1 MLRPMYSNEVS
12 WRPVVA
18 VPAKNEAERLPRLL
32 AALSAQTWLAK
43 SSRPLDV
50 VVVLNNCDDHSA
62 EIMRMEARR
71 YSSLRLHL
79 INVQLPP
86 VQAHVGSA
94 RRLAM
99 ERARDIGGPSSILFS
114 TDADAVPAVDWIEA
128 SLRAIRAGAD
138 IVGGHIIGDKKE
150 EALLGKA
157 FIRRAT
163 RHLEHAEL
171 VDHLISIID
180 PILHDPWPRHS
191 DHTGASIAIRNDVYN
206 SIGGMPALPF
216 REDTTLVSRAV
227 AAGYRLRH
235 SLDVR
240 VGVSARLE
248 GRARGGMADC
258 LKAWMAAETAGVPQL
273 VEDPA
278 SVCFRLL
285 DRRRRRSVST
295 RKCHSCSEVF
305 LEKAIELP
313 RDIEGKGVQKYSKSI
328 EIGTAIE
335 RLKQII
341 ANIRT

>member
-1 MLRPMYSNEVS
+1 
-12 WRPVVA
+12 
-18 VPAKNEAERLPRLL
+18 
-32 AALSAQTWLAK
+32 
-43 SSRPLDV
+43 
-50 VVVLNNCDDHSA
+50 
-62 EIMRMEARR
+62 MEMQARR
-71 YSSLRLHL
+71 FSSLRLHV
-79 INVQLPP
+79 INIMLPP
-86 VQAHVGSA
+86 LQAHVGSA

-99 ERARDIGGPSSILFS
+99 ERARDIGGARSILFS
-114 TDADAVPAVDWIEA
+114 TDADAVPELDWIEA
-128 SLRAIRAGAD
+128 SLRAIRGGAD

-150 EALLGKA
+150 EALLGSA

-163 RHLEHAEL
+163 SHLEHAKL
-171 VDHLISIID
+171 VDHLVSVID

-216 REDTTLVSRAV
+216 REDTTLVAKAV

-248 GRARGGMADC
+248 GRALGGMADC
-258 LKAWMAAETAGVPQL
+258 LKAWMAQETAGVPQL
-273 VEDPA
+273 VEGPA
-278 SVCFRLL
+278 SICFRLI
-285 DRRRRRSVST
+285 DRRRRRSVPGAK
-295 RKCHSCSEVF
+295 RHSCSEVF

-313 RDIEGKGVQKYSKSI
+313 RDIEGKGIQKYSKSI

-335 RLKQII
+335 QLKQII